1 MSFIPKHDELAQL
14 TEEDL
19 VRRYNEA
26 AENTV
31 VGTGFYRD
39 EIVRRG
45 QQRQN
50 DQMLAFTKQ
59 MRDLT
64 IWIAILTIVNAI
76 LVGVT
81 IIMGNKA

>member
-1 MSFIPKHDELAQL
+1 MGHIPKHEELAKL

-19 VRRYNEA
+19 VRRYNVA

-64 IWIAILTIVNAI
+64 IWIAILTIVNTM
-76 LVGVT
+76 LVAVSMHNG
-81 IIMGNKA
+81 K